1 MNKNFKTYALIWAII
16 LVAFSAIVFVVPI
29 EKNSNFYIAYGFTSA
44 AFLIQ
49 LACAYVAFNAK
60 NKERLFLNIPLIR
73 ISNTGLVLTFITSI
87 VFIAVKELPIW
98 IGAIIWIAIIAFTLI
113 SVIKVNAAADVVER
127 VETKTNN
134 KISVMKNLTV
144 DAQSI
149 VNRAKNESIKS
160 ECRKVYEKLRYS
172 DPVSSSELESI
183 EKQIENRLIM
193 FSDAVDKS
201 NEEKV
206 KEISEELINLID
218 NRNNKCRILK

>member
-201 NEEKV
+201 NE
-206 KEISEELINLID
+206 ISEELINLID